1 MVDLEYCAK
10 IVLNNLPLV
19 ESKDFHELKRKLE
32 EEVHTNVDDELWHEI
47 LKSSAEKVTNNIF
60 SSMKKIESA
69 AIIYDYLGE
78 NKVSSQIKD
87 SILRY
92 HQSLM

>member
-10 IVLNNLPLV
+10 VVLKNLSLV
-19 ESKDFHELKRKLE
+19 KKEDFQGLRKKLE
-32 EEVHTNVDDELWHEI
+32 EEVHTDVDDELWHKI

-60 SSMKKIESA
+60 SSIRNIESA
-69 AIIYDYLGE
+69 TIIYDYLGE